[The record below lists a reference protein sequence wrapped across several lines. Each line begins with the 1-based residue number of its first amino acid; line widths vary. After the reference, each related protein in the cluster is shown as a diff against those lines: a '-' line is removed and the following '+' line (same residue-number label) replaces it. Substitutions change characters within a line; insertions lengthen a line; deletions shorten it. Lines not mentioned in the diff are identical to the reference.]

1 MPQVRDILADL
12 YIEIARIEHLART
25 RVERKFMNGMPVLQY
40 GILGHLIRSPSG
52 SDSVAGIVWSFQEDE
67 ARVVANL
74 AALQDNGLVA
84 IADGIRP
91 HETIVEVTSGGRA
104 EQARALDQMAPDF
117 LQIVSEIPD
126 DELFTTH
133 KVLREIRL
141 VMDNLPD
148 R

>member
-1 MPQVRDILADL
+1 M
-12 YIEIARIEHLART
+12 
-25 RVERKFMNGMPVLQY
+25 
-40 GILGHLIRSPSG
+40 
-52 SDSVAGIVWSFQEDE
+52 
-67 ARVVANL
+67 
-74 AALQDNGLVA
+74 
-84 IADGIRP
+84 
-91 HETIVEVTSGGRA
+91 VEVTSGGRA